1 MALLIQ
7 KAGLSS
13 LLFHQSDLDT
23 ILAEAMTSTSFAAC
37 ADAVR
42 SSFHVRTI
50 R

>member
-1 MALLIQ
+1 MANHDTIFH
-7 KAGLSS
+7 LSD
-13 LLFHQSDLDT
+13 LDQSDLDT